1 MAFFKNSLSRLGGKS
16 DKDKR
21 HRVKTNLS
29 GLKREE
35 INAIIRK
42 EKRRANQ
49 RLFVALGIGVLLVGI
64 LLLIA
69 IVIFEII

>member
-21 HRVKTNLS
+21 FCEQNNLS

-35 INAIIRK
+35 INAIIPK

-49 RLFVALGIGVLLVGI
+49 RLLVALGIGVLIVAI
-64 LLLIA
+64 LLLLA
-69 IVIFEII
+69 IVFFEII

>member
-16 DKDKR
+16 DKDSRYRKQN
-21 HRVKTNLS
+21 NLS

-42 EKRRANQ
+42 EKRQANQ
-49 RLFVALGIGVLLVGI
+49 RLLVALGIGVLIVAI
-64 LLLIA
+64 LLLLA
-69 IVIFEII
+69 IVFFEII